1 MVALPLLR
9 AAGPK
14 ALPVELSRT
23 DTVPVALEGLTVTV
37 RVTVWPNG
45 AGLGE
50 ADRITVTTGG
60 FTTSVAAADVL
71 VA

>member
-1 MVALPLLR
+1 
-9 AAGPK
+9 
-14 ALPVELSRT
+14 VELSRT